1 MGANMK
7 IFKSNIL
14 LAVTILL
21 ICGCLGKS
29 QNILNDTGSDK
40 LRPSVILLLPVES
53 KTENNN
59 AARLFRSRVM
69 EELYFK
75 GYSKF
80 DPEEID
86 RKLDGSAYQE
96 IKTSAMVR
104 QKVKEASGADA
115 IMHCRLEDK
124 SGAKIFYAPINI
136 AIQCEIISAD
146 HGETIWQEKTESII
160 RNFYF
165 TDKDLDKKSHDNFE
179 NVIEE
184 VVDTLVKTLPD
195 GPNLRSE

>member
-1 MGANMK
+1 MK
-7 IFKSNIL
+7 IFKSNVL

-21 ICGCLGKS
+21 ISGCLGKS
-29 QNILNDTGSDK
+29 QDILNETGSDK
-40 LRPSVILLLPVES
+40 LRPSVIVLLPVEN
-53 KTENNN
+53 KAEDDK
-59 AARLFRSRVM
+59 AASLFRFRMM

-80 DPEEID
+80 EPEEID
-86 RKLDGSAYQE
+86 KKLDGSAYQE
-96 IKTSAMVR
+96 IKTSAIAR
-104 QKVKEASGADA
+104 QKVKEAFRADA

-136 AIQCEIISAD
+136 DVHCEIISAD
-146 HGETIWQEKTESII
+146 RGETIWKEKTESIR

-165 TDKDLDKKSHDNFE
+165 TDQGLDKKSHENFE
-179 NVIEE
+179 HVIE
-184 VVDTLVKTLPD
+184 VVVTTLVKTLPD